1 MSRIAALIDPDQRN
15 GDFLLLTLDVSG
27 IVD

>member
-1 MSRIAALIDPDQRN
+1 MSRIADLIDPDQRN
-15 GDFLLLTLDVSG
+15 GDFILLALDVSG